1 VFHIIKMKEE
11 KDRMPSQAK
20 LKAKKQQ
27 VQALVDE
34 LKDAKSIVLVNYQ
47 GIAVHQD
54 NAMRSVL
61 RENGLQYRVVKN
73 TITERAFQ
81 ALGYEGLEDAMVG
94 PTALAFSTEDAL
106 LAPRLMRQSTEK
118 YRKLA
123 IKGGI
128 VDGQVESLDYLIKLS
143 YIESRE
149 TLYGQLLFMMMYPLT
164 AFAQVAGQIAE
175 KGEEVGVEKVKDVPV
190 SVASA
195 PEAADEATT
204 ETA

>member
-1 VFHIIKMKEE
+1 VFHIIKKKEE
-11 KDRMPSQAK
+11 NDRMPSQAK
-20 LKAKKQQ
+20 LKVKKKQ

-34 LKDAKSIVLVNYQ
+34 LRDAKSIVLVNYQ
-47 GIAVHQD
+47 GLSVQQD
-54 NAMRSVL
+54 NAMRTVF

-73 TITERAFQ
+73 SITERAFQ

-118 YRKLA
+118 YRRLS

-128 VDGQVESLDYLIKLS
+128 VDGKVESLDYLIKLS

-175 KGEEVGVEKVKDVPV
+175 KGEKAGVEKVKDVPV

-195 PEAADEATT
+195 PEAADEVAAVT
-204 ETA
+204 E

>member
-1 VFHIIKMKEE
+1 MKEE

>member
-1 VFHIIKMKEE
+1 
-11 KDRMPSQAK
+11 MPSQAK

>member
-1 VFHIIKMKEE
+1 
-11 KDRMPSQAK
+11 MPSQAK
-20 LKAKKQQ
+20 LKVKKKQ

-34 LKDAKSIVLVNYQ
+34 LRDAKSIVLVNYQ
-47 GIAVHQD
+47 GLSVQQD
-54 NAMRSVL
+54 NAMRTVF

-73 TITERAFQ
+73 SITERAFQ

-118 YRKLA
+118 YRRLS

-128 VDGQVESLDYLIKLS
+128 VDGKVESLDYLIKLS

-175 KGEEVGVEKVKDVPV
+175 KGEKAGVEKVKDVPV

-195 PEAADEATT
+195 PEAADEVAAVT
-204 ETA
+204 E

>member
-1 VFHIIKMKEE
+1 
-11 KDRMPSQAK
+11 MPSQAK

-47 GIAVHQD
+47 GLAVQQD
-54 NAMRSVL
+54 NAMRTVL

-81 ALGYEGLEDAMVG
+81 ALGYEGLKDAMVG
-94 PTALAFSTEDAL
+94 PTALAFSKEDAL

-128 VDGQVESLDYLIKLS
+128 VDGQVEPLDYLIKLS

-164 AFAQVAGQIAE
+164 SFAQVAGQIAE
-175 KGEEVGVEKVKDVPV
+175 KGEEAGVEKVKDVPV

-195 PEAADEATT
+195 SEAADEAVAET
-204 ETA
+204 E

>member
-1 VFHIIKMKEE
+1 
-11 KDRMPSQAK
+11 MPSQAK
-20 LKAKKQQ
+20 LKAKKKQ
-27 VQALVDE
+27 VQALADE

-47 GIAVHQD
+47 GLAVHQD
-54 NAMRSVL
+54 NAMRAVF

-73 TITERAFQ
+73 SITERAFQ
-81 ALGYEGLEDAMVG
+81 VLGYEGLEDVMVG

-118 YRKLA
+118 YRRLS

-128 VDGQVESLDYLIKLS
+128 VDGKVEPLDYLIKLS

-164 AFAQVAGQIAE
+164 AFAQVAGQMVE
-175 KGEEVGVEKVKDVPV
+175 RGEEAGVEKVSDIPV
-190 SVASA
+190 QEASVS
-195 PEAADEATT
+195 EAADGAASAT
-204 ETA
+204 E

>member
-1 VFHIIKMKEE
+1 
-11 KDRMPSQAK
+11 MPSQAK
-20 LKAKKQQ
+20 LKAKKKQ
-27 VQALVDE
+27 VQALADE

-47 GIAVHQD
+47 GLAVHQD
-54 NAMRSVL
+54 NAMRAVF
-61 RENGLQYRVVKN
+61 RENDLQYRVVKN
-73 TITERAFQ
+73 SITERAFQ
-81 ALGYEGLEDAMVG
+81 VLGYEGLEDVMVG

-118 YRKLA
+118 YRRLS

-128 VDGQVESLDYLIKLS
+128 VDGKVEPLDYLIKLS

-175 KGEEVGVEKVKDVPV
+175 KGEETGVEKVKDVPV

-195 PEAADEATT
+195 PEVADEATT

>member
-1 VFHIIKMKEE
+1 
-11 KDRMPSQAK
+11 MPSQAK

-175 KGEEVGVEKVKDVPV
+175 KGEETGVEKVKDVPV

>member
-1 VFHIIKMKEE
+1 
-11 KDRMPSQAK
+11 MPSQAK

-47 GIAVHQD
+47 GLAVQQD
-54 NAMRSVL
+54 NAMRTVL

-81 ALGYEGLEDAMVG
+81 ALGYEGLKDAMVG
-94 PTALAFSTEDAL
+94 PTALAFSKEDAL

-128 VDGQVESLDYLIKLS
+128 VDGQVEPLDYLIKLS

-164 AFAQVAGQIAE
+164 SFAQVAGQIAE
-175 KGEEVGVEKVKDVPV
+175 KGEEAGVEKVKDVPV

-195 PEAADEATT
+195 SEAADEATT